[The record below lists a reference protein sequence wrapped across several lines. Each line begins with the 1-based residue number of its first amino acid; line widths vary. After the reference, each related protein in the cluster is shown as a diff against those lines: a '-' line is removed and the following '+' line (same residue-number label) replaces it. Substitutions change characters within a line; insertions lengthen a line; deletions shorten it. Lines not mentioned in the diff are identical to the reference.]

1 MNLVIGGTGFLG
13 REIICQLLERGQ
25 KVRTL
30 CRRHEDL
37 PQEAE
42 VILGDITNPPSLQKA
57 CQGIETVYHTAA
69 IPSISLHWKPFYETN
84 VLGAQNV
91 LDACKATG
99 VRKLIYTSSA
109 SVTFDCKP
117 QHGADET
124 TPYPDRWFAHYPH
137 SKMIAEKMILDAS
150 GKDGRRQTADSNREP
165 DGSREPATVSPESPE
180 LLTCA
185 LRPHLIIGKRDR
197 HLIPRLLDRAK
208 AGRLFRV
215 GDGTNLI
222 DIIFIEN
229 AALGHI
235 QAAEALTDKSS
246 PVNGNAYFLSQGEP
260 VNCWEWI
267 DEVLAMKGL
276 PKVKRSISF
285 SAAWMLGWTLENIYK
300 YCRLQ
305 GEPVMTRFLA
315 AQLAVTHYLS
325 IAKARR
331 DFGYAPVVSMAE
343 GMRHLESS

>member
-13 REIICQLLERGQ
+13 REIVGQLLERGD

-30 CRRHEDL
+30 CRQPRDVPEG
-37 PQEAE
+37 AE
-42 VILGDITNPPSLQKA
+42 IVLGDLADPQSLEKA
-57 CQGIETVYHTAA
+57 CRGVETVYHTAA

-84 VLGAQNV
+84 VLGSQHV

-117 QHGADET
+117 QHGVDESA
-124 TPYPDRWFAHYPH
+124 PYPDRWFAHYPH
-137 SKMIAEKMILDAS
+137 SKAIAEKMILDAAS
-150 GKDGRRQTADSNREP
+150 DS
-165 DGSREPATVSPESPE
+165 

-185 LRPHLIIGKRDR
+185 LRPHLIIGRRDR
-197 HLIPRLLDRAK
+197 HLIPRLLARAK
-208 AGRLFRV
+208 VGRLFRV

-229 AALGHI
+229 AAWGHI
-235 QAAEALTDKSS
+235 QAAEALTGKES

-260 VNCWEWI
+260 VNCWDWI
-267 DEVLAMKGL
+267 NEVLIMKGL

-285 SAAWMLGWTLENIYK
+285 SAAWTLGLVLEGWYK
-300 YCRLQ
+300 CCQLP

-315 AQLAVTHYLS
+315 AQLAHTHYLNN
-325 IAKARR
+325 AKAKR
-331 DFGYAPVVSMAE
+331 DFGYIPPISMAE
-343 GMRHLESS
+343 GMKQLEQS